1 MGAFIQQAITVGATS
16 SGDVRAS
23 YSNYGS
29 CVQIYAPGS
38 NIRSLGYRH
47 DGDVDEHSGT
57 SMACPHV
64 AGAAALL
71 LGEDASQT
79 PSQIF
84 SSIMAS
90 STRNVIRGLSR
101 ACPNNLLSVSERAGG
116 SPPSPPTTGGRFP
129 KTCPAFAKYRYAD
142 SLGDCHC
149 RDDASCWSQGS
160 KGCPYSRTR
169 EGYLSANYF
178 SPDCKDCTC
187 QSKAFADSERLQ
199 CNQYAVSRTP
209 DAEGDCKCSP
219 GAFCSTDGQYLN
231 CPFSGGVGGRT
242 GQYFLYTCKDC

>member
-1 MGAFIQQAITVGATS
+1 MEEAAVHRAMDAGITVVVAAGNEEDDACSYSPAFVKRAITVGATT

-29 CVQIYAPGS
+29 CVQIYAPGT
-38 NIRSLGYRH
+38 NIRSLGHRH
-47 DGDVDEHSGT
+47 DGETAEHSGT

-101 ACPNNLLSVSERAGG
+101 A
-116 SPPSPPTTGGRFP
+116 
-129 KTCPAFAKYRYAD
+129 
-142 SLGDCHC
+142 
-149 RDDASCWSQGS
+149 
-160 KGCPYSRTR
+160 
-169 EGYLSANYF
+169 
-178 SPDCKDCTC
+178 
-187 QSKAFADSERLQ
+187 
-199 CNQYAVSRTP
+199 
-209 DAEGDCKCSP
+209 
-219 GAFCSTDGQYLN
+219 
-231 CPFSGGVGGRT
+231 
-242 GQYFLYTCKDC
+242 